1 MSSQQQS
8 MKQWLQREIPQKKI
22 SESAKELKERGVNI
36 DTATKVEEIT
46 VGAGEI
52 GETVK
57 HTTRQV
63 GWSAP
68 LTGEALRDAATKAT
82 RKLVHIDDK

>member
-1 MSSQQQS
+1 
-8 MKQWLQREIPQKKI
+8 LQREIPQKKI

-63 GWSAP
+63 G
-68 LTGEALRDAATKAT
+68 
-82 RKLVHIDDK
+82 